1 MIGFSY
7 ICDRITIIMETK
19 RELEII
25 GIILQNGSIAI
36 SEIQKLLDVAISI
49 PTLNRELAYL
59 KSKGYINAEGR
70 GPSLK
75 YTINLKNLSTVK
87 LDQEVYF
94 KTEID
99 DRRII
104 EKFNMNVF
112 SQLEEIEVFDNMEL
126 EFLNDLNKTYQNK
139 IKDLSNNQFAKEF
152 ERLMIELSW
161 KSAQIEGNTYDLLD
175 TEQLLRFNISAD
187 NHTKEESQMLLNHK
201 SAINYTFDNRDLYDK
216 LSISKIIDIH
226 TLVTQEMGITKNI
239 RKRIVRI
246 TGTKY
251 LPPENEFLIEEA
263 LQRLCDLINGKQ
275 NFFEKTFLTILL
287 LSYIQG
293 FEDGNKRTARLT
305 GNAILMNNNAC
316 PLSYRSVN
324 PTEYKKAVLMFY
336 ELNNVSAF
344 KAIFMNQFQFAV
356 ENYF

>member
-1 MIGFSY
+1 
-7 ICDRITIIMETK
+7 METK
-19 RELEII
+19 RELEIV
-25 GIILQNGSIAI
+25 GIILQNSSIGI
-36 SEIQKLLDVAISI
+36 SDIQKLLATTISI
-49 PTLNRELAYL
+49 PTLNRELANL
-59 KSKGYINAEGR
+59 KNKGYIITEGK

-75 YTINLKNLSTVK
+75 YTINLRNLSTVK

-99 DRRII
+99 ERRII

-112 SQLEEIEVFDNMEL
+112 AQLKEMEVFDKTEL
-126 EFLNDLNKTYQNK
+126 KFLDDLNEKYRNK
-139 IKDLSNNQFAKEF
+139 IKGLSNNQFAKEF

-175 TEQLLRFNISAD
+175 TEQLLRFNISSET
-187 NHTKEESQMLLNHK
+187 HTKEEAQMLLNHK
-201 SAINYTFDNRDLYDK
+201 SAINYTFENKDLYEQ

-226 TLVTQEMGITKNI
+226 TLVSQKMGIAKNI

-251 LPPENEFLIEEA
+251 LPPENQFLIEEA
-263 LQRLCDLINGKQ
+263 LERLCDLINVKQ

-293 FEDGNKRTARLT
+293 FEDGNKRTARLA

-336 ELNNVSAF
+336 ELNNISAF
-344 KAIFMNQFQFAV
+344 KTIFMTQFQFAV